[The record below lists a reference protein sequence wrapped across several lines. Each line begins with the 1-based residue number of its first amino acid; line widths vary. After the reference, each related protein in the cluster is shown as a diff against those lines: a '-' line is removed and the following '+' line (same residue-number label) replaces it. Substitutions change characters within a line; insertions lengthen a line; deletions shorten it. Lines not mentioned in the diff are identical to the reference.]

1 MQTRRFVNPTL
12 PQTLHIA
19 VILLYIDAFFGL
31 LYGTFRTPVGAV
43 IVLGSAL
50 AGFGI
55 ANERKAAYWLGVI
68 VSAIV
73 PAFLIWVLFNEGMD
87 ELLNPGFL
95 FSAIFPIAQFLL
107 LVHPMSRDYQR
118 IWFR

>member
-1 MQTRRFVNPTL
+1 MQTRRWVNPTL

-19 VILLYIDAFFGL
+19 VILLYIDAFFGV
-31 LYGTFRTPVGAV
+31 LYGSFRSPLGAI
-43 IVLGSAL
+43 IVVGSAV

-55 ANERKAAYWLGVI
+55 ANEKKAAYWLGVV

-73 PAFLIWVLFNEGMD
+73 PFRLVWILFDEGLD
-87 ELLNPGFL
+87 QILNIGFI
-95 FSAIFPIAQFLL
+95 FAAIFPIAQLLL

>member
-1 MQTRRFVNPTL
+1 MQTRRWVNPAL

-31 LYGTFRTPVGAV
+31 LYGTFRSPIGALIV
-43 IVLGSAL
+43 IGSAV
-50 AGFGI
+50 AAFGI
-55 ANERKAAYWLGVI
+55 ANEKKAAYWLGVV

-73 PAFLIWVLFNEGMD
+73 PAFLVWVLFQDGLS
-87 ELLNPGFL
+87 ELLDPGFL
-95 FSAIFPIAQFLL
+95 FSAIFPVAQFLL

>member
-1 MQTRRFVNPTL
+1 MQTRRWMNPTL

-19 VILLYIDAFFGL
+19 VILLYIDAFFGV
-31 LYGTFRTPVGAV
+31 LYGTFRSPMGAV
-43 IVLGSAL
+43 IVVGSAV

-55 ANERKAAYWLGVI
+55 ANEKKAAYWLGVV
-68 VSAIV
+68 VSAIY
-73 PAFLIWVLFNEGMD
+73 PAYLVLV
-87 ELLNPGFL
+87 LLNDGFDQL
-95 FSAIFPIAQFLL
+95 LSIGFIFSAIFPVAQLLL